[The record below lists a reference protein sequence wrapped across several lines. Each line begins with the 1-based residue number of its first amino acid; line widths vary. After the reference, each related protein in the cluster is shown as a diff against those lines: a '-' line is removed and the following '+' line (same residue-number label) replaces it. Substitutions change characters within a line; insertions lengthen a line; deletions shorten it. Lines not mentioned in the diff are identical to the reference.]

1 MNKLNFIKADK
12 PYRSNTTDSGK
23 ITVAVR
29 EFITTTLAEKIA
41 TALWNKPELADSI
54 IRFNYD
60 NKIKNDC
67 FNVIALNE
75 TGDVVGRL
83 FCIQN
88 AEDAGLWRF
97 VRCA

>member
-23 ITVAVR
+23 ITVTVR
-29 EFITTTLAEKIA
+29 EFITTTLAEKNRK

-60 NKIKNDC
+60 NKIKKNDC

-75 TGDVVGRL
+75 TGDVVGSIAFRETL
-83 FCIQN
+83 IK
-88 AEDAGLWRF
+88 
-97 VRCA
+97 

>member
-12 PYRSNTTDSGK
+12 PYSRDSKDSGT
-23 ITVAVR
+23 ITVTVR

-75 TGDVVGRL
+75 TGDVVGSIAFRETL
-83 FCIQN
+83 IK
-88 AEDAGLWRF
+88 
-97 VRCA
+97 